1 MLTTTQYTIWMAALL
16 LTTFGAGCSFGLT
29 KGKKTLVR
37 KGKK

>member
-16 LTTFGAGCSFGLT
+16 VVTFAAGCSFGLT
-29 KGKKTLVR
+29 KGKKTLTR